1 MKLGESRWEWTE
13 ENVQG
18 KGPQICFARVL
29 SCLKAWERLGES
41 PASGHT
47 MNYDSGYF
55 CICGDGR
62 KGSKAGLS
70 YMACFNALQGECV
83 HVLFLQ
89 FESILCISLGGG
101 YIIIH

>member
-1 MKLGESRWEWTE
+1 ME

-18 KGPQICFARVL
+18 KGPHICLARVL
-29 SCLKAWERLGES
+29 SCLKAWEHLGES

-47 MNYDSGYF
+47 MNQDSGSF
-55 CICGDGR
+55 VSVGMAGR
-62 KGSKAGLS
+62 GQRQGSG

-89 FESILCISLGGG
+89 FESILCVSLGGG
-101 YIIIH
+101 FVIIH